1 VSAHLQIPLDLSP
14 KPKHSFDNLILSNCN
29 KDAVTIVRSWGDWPA
44 PILLLIGPAGSG
56 KTHIGQ
62 AWAKDSRGTFI
73 DDAHDYDEVK
83 LFTLV
88 NRALNEEGQYV
99 LLSSYLSPGEWGIA
113 MPDLKSRLLN
123 VATAVLND
131 HDDMIL
137 EPILRKLFEDRGRAV
152 TTGVVT
158 YILKYQDRSV
168 ESLRRITRALDL
180 AAQSQKVDLTRAFT
194 VKELK

>member
-1 VSAHLQIPLDLSP
+1 
-14 KPKHSFDNLILSNCN
+14 
-29 KDAVTIVRSWGDWPA
+29 
-44 PILLLIGPAGSG
+44 
-56 KTHIGQ
+56 
-62 AWAKDSRGTFI
+62 
-73 DDAHDYDEVK
+73 
-83 LFTLV
+83 
-88 NRALNEEGQYV
+88 
-99 LLSSYLSPGEWGIA
+99 

>member
-1 VSAHLQIPLDLSP
+1 LQIPLDLSP

-29 KDAVTIVRSWGDWPA
+29 KDAVTIV
-44 PILLLIGPAGSG
+44 
-56 KTHIGQ
+56 
-62 AWAKDSRGTFI
+62 TFI

-158 YILKYQDRSV
+158 YILK
-168 ESLRRITRALDL
+168 
-180 AAQSQKVDLTRAFT
+180 FT